1 MTYSR
6 EMISMHGHD
15 ETRNAVVSDVP
26 VIKQLVRQKNWEK
39 CSNDWEA
46 LGALWIHSLKSLLRP

>member
-1 MTYSR
+1 
-6 EMISMHGHD
+6 MHGHD

-46 LGALWIHSLKSLLRP
+46 LGALWIHS